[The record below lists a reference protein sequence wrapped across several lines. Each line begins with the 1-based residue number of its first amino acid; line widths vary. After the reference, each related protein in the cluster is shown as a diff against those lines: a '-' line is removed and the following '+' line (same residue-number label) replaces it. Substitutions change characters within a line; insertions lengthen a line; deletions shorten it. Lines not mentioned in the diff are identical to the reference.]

1 MSPVTEVRK
10 IISELDSQI
19 ENCMS
24 RDRFRLGKSIGKLK
38 RNLEKGKEKSKTDQD
53 KQRNADELER
63 LQQRITS
70 SVAKAQYRADIK
82 PVLDFPTQ
90 LPISERR
97 EEIVEAIKNNQVVI
111 LAGET
116 GSGKTTQL
124 PKLCIEAGRG
134 VFGTIGHTQPRRLAA
149 RAVASRIAEEMK
161 VTLGNEVGY
170 QVRFSD
176 KTTDNTLVKLMTD
189 GILLAETQHDRF
201 LNQYDTIIIDEAH
214 ERSLNID
221 FLLGYLKQIL
231 PKRPDLKVIVTSATI
246 DLEKFSR
253 HFNDAPIIEV
263 SGRTFP
269 VEVIYRPAVDD
280 DSSDDLDL
288 SAQVV
293 AALDEIQYFE
303 LQKRKSGTALPPQ
316 DVLVFLSGERE
327 IRELSNDLKKLELR
341 DTEILPLYARLSAKD
356 QARIFQSHRGRR
368 LILATNVAETSLT
381 VPGIGYVIDP
391 GFARISRYS
400 YRTKVQR
407 LPIEAVSQ
415 ASANQRK
422 GRCGR
427 IAEGICIR
435 LYSEADFLSRSE
447 FTDAEIQRTNLASVI
462 LQMLNLRLGDI
473 EDFPF
478 IDAPDPRLIR
488 DGFRLLEELDAITKA
503 GQMSDIGRQMSR
515 IPVDPRLGRML
526 VAAAVEGCLAEMQI
540 IASVLSLQDP
550 RERPAAK
557 RQAADQAHQI
567 YRDSA
572 SDFIGFINLWN
583 HINEKRDELS
593 SNQFRRYCRKQFLSW
608 TRINEWR
615 ELHRQIHLICK
626 ELKYKENS
634 SAAGYDAIHR
644 SILHGYI
651 SNIGTLDEE
660 NQYLGTRNRRFLPFP
675 TSALFKKKAKW
686 VVATE
691 LIETSRLYADT
702 VAKIEPEWIEP
713 IAGQRVK
720 RNYSEPHWEKKRGQ
734 VVAFEQ
740 VTLYGLVI
748 VAKRKVNFGPQDIE
762 TSRSI
767 FIESA
772 LVEHQFSS
780 KASFIEHNQKLID
793 QLEGLEDK
801 SRTRDI
807 LVEPEVQFEFYDER
821 IPAEIY
827 DQRGFEKWQKSIHKE
842 QPKLLFMEQ
851 ETLLKTDAT
860 EVDRDQFPD
869 RYEFDNLSLPLSYC
883 FDPGDPMDG
892 VTIKIPV
899 ASLRQLPE
907 YQLQWLVPGILREKC
922 IALVKNLP
930 KPIRKNF
937 VPVPDYVD
945 AVLETMWPVNEPLT
959 RVLGDKLKRKTGV
972 TINKNDWNLDQLDK
986 HLKMNFQVYG
996 VEGELLFEG
1005 RNFQELLIKAADQPA
1020 GESQSASTVSHK
1032 VTQSGLKK
1040 WQFGQLPQLVEE
1052 DQEFGMVRAY
1062 PALVDQ
1068 GESVDIQLFETPAEA
1083 RQSQRKGVVRMIY
1096 LAIPQQIK
1104 YIKKLIKPDSSKI
1117 LHYASF
1123 SNPEQLQE
1131 QLVDAV
1137 LQETFLAGHA
1147 LPYEQSEFEKL
1158 IEQGKSELVSHTE
1171 KLMKLVTD
1179 IAPLYQQTTA
1189 LLTKKRGGP
1198 QAKSWQICFDD
1209 IEMQLAL
1216 LMFDG
1221 FVIETPVQWLKR
1233 YPVYLK
1239 AIQQR
1244 LEKLPSQVAK
1254 DQQISKLMMSYHKK
1268 RIELEKEF
1276 LSVENRIAL
1285 DHYRWMLEEFR
1296 VSQFAQTLGT
1306 AFPISEK
1313 RLDKQLKK
1321 VETSG

>member
-1 MSPVTEVRK
+1 MTEVRK
-10 IISELDSQI
+10 IISELDLQL

-38 RNLEKGKEKSKTDQD
+38 RSLEKGKERNKTDQD

-63 LQQRITS
+63 LQQRITG
-70 SVAKAQYRADIK
+70 SVAKAQYRADLK
-82 PVLDFPTQ
+82 PVLDFPAQ

-149 RAVASRIAEEMK
+149 RSVASRIAEEMK

-176 KTTDNTLVKLMTD
+176 KTSDNTLVKLMTD
-189 GILLAETQHDRF
+189 GILLAETQYDRF

-246 DLEKFSR
+246 DLDKFSN
-253 HFNDAPIIEV
+253 HFNSAPIIEV

-269 VEVIYRPAVDD
+269 VEVLYRPVLDD
-280 DSSDDLDL
+280 DESDDTDL

-293 AALDEIQYFE
+293 AALDEIQHFE
-303 LQKRKSGTALPPQ
+303 SQKRKSGGAASPQ
-316 DVLVFLSGERE
+316 DVLIFLSGERE
-327 IRELSNDLKKLELR
+327 IRELANDLRKREMR

-407 LPIEAVSQ
+407 LPIEPISQ

-427 IAEGICIR
+427 VADGICIR
-435 LYSEADFLSRSE
+435 LYSESDFLSRAE

-462 LQMLNLRLGDI
+462 LQMLSLRLGDI
-473 EDFPF
+473 EKFPF

-488 DGFRLLEELDAITKA
+488 DGFRLLEELDAITKS
-503 GQMSDIGRQMSR
+503 GQVTDIGRQMSR

-526 VAAAVEGCLAEMQI
+526 IAGVAEGCLSEMQI
-540 IASVLSLQDP
+540 IASALSLQDP

-557 RQAADQAHQI
+557 RQAADQAHER
-567 YRDSA
+567 YRDAS
-572 SDFIGFINLWN
+572 SDFVGFINLWK
-583 HINEKRDELS
+583 HIEEKRDELS
-593 SNQFRRYCRKQFLSW
+593 NNQFRRYCQKQFLSW

-615 ELHRQIHLICK
+615 ELHRQLHLISK
-626 ELKYKENS
+626 ELNYKENRS
-634 SAAGYDAIHR
+634 DAGYDPIHR
-644 SILHGYI
+644 SVLQGYL

-660 NQYLGTRNRRFLPFP
+660 KQYLGTRNRRFLPFP
-675 TSALFKKKAKW
+675 TSALAKKKSKW

-691 LIETSRLYADT
+691 LVETSRLFAHT

-713 IAGQRVK
+713 IAGDRVK
-720 RNYSEPHWEKKRGQ
+720 RNYSEPHWEKNRGQ

-748 VAKRKVNFGPQDIE
+748 VAKRKVDFGRNDME
-762 TSRSI
+762 ASRAI
-767 FIESA
+767 FIQSA
-772 LVEHQFSS
+772 LVEQQLNS
-780 KASFIEHNQKLID
+780 KAAFITHNQNLIA

-801 SRTRDI
+801 SRSRDI
-807 LVEPEVQFEFYDER
+807 LVEPEKQFEFYDER
-821 IPAEIY
+821 IPADIY
-827 DQRGFEKWQKSIHKE
+827 DQRSFEKWLKVRTKQE
-842 QPKLLFMEQ
+842 PKLLFMEQ
-851 ETLLKTDAT
+851 QTLLKDDAR
-860 EVDRDQFPD
+860 EVDREKYPD
-869 RYEFDNLSLPLSYC
+869 RYEFDGLSFPLTYC
-883 FDPGDPMDG
+883 FDPGDPRDG
-892 VTIKIPV
+892 VTIQVPV
-899 ASLRQLPE
+899 AALRQLPE
-907 YQLQWLVPGILREKC
+907 YQLQWLVPGLLREKC

-945 AVLETMWPVNEPLT
+945 AVLQTMWPVNEPLT

-972 TINKNDWNLDQLDK
+972 VIDKNDWNLDGLDK
-986 HLKMNFQVYG
+986 HLQMNFEVYSSDNKLLC
-996 VEGELLFEG
+996 EGRDFAELLMKV
-1005 RNFQELLIKAADQPA
+1005 NDQPV
-1020 GESQSASTVSHK
+1020 SDQSSKGIGVNAIA
-1032 VTQSGLKK
+1032 QSGLKN
-1040 WQFGQLPQLVEE
+1040 WQFGQLPQQIEHE
-1052 DQEFGMVRAY
+1052 QEFGKVRAY

-1068 GESVDIQLFETPAEA
+1068 GDTVDIQLFETLAEA
-1083 RQSQRKGVVRMIY
+1083 QQKQRHGVVRMIY

-1104 YIKKLIKPDSSKI
+1104 YLKKLIKPDSATV

-1123 SNPEQLQE
+1123 TNQE
-1131 QLVDAV
+1131 QLKKQIIDAV
-1137 LQETFLAGHA
+1137 LQETFLQDKP
-1147 LPYEQSEFEKL
+1147 LPYEQNEFEKL
-1158 IEQGKSELVSHTE
+1158 IEQGRSELVPNAE
-1171 KLMKLVTD
+1171 KLMKLIAD
-1179 IAPLYQQTTA
+1179 IAPLYQQTMTLFA
-1189 LLTKKRGGP
+1189 KQRSAP
-1198 QAKSWQICFDD
+1198 QAKSWQHNFDD
-1209 IEMQLAL
+1209 IQHQLDA
-1216 LMFDG
+1216 LMFDN
-1221 FVIETPVQWLKR
+1221 FLTETPPQWLAR

-1239 AIQQR
+1239 ALQQR
-1244 LEKLPSQVAK
+1244 LDKLPAQVAK
-1254 DQQISKLMMSYHKK
+1254 DLQISKLMGGYYKKCVTLEGGFMSAD
-1268 RIELEKEF
+1268 
-1276 LSVENRIAL
+1276 NRIAY
-1285 DHYRWMLEEFR
+1285 DHFRWMLEEFR

-1306 AFPISEK
+1306 ALPVSEK

-1321 VETSG
+1321 IENSS